1 MSALPFFCADK
12 LRHKILDLYAMNLS
26 QAPLGDPGHGAFF
39 VPKIQLKSTFMLWI
53 FLNISTMGI
62 VPNSAQDQKIERD
75 EGLK

>member
-1 MSALPFFCADK
+1 
-12 LRHKILDLYAMNLS
+12 
-26 QAPLGDPGHGAFF
+26 
-39 VPKIQLKSTFMLWI
+39 MLWI